1 MKNFLIIIIIAL
13 TQSIYAQGTKH
24 LWSNNDGSISI
35 KVHFSGV
42 DPGGAESFYFIV
54 DNNTSNDMKVSF
66 NYTFVLSEVST
77 DCPHKTG
84 SYNKVIGANRTNN
97 DGGYSGSISKAKM
110 CSGGRATSVLSW
122 GVANVRTENMSLP
135 KINQLLSSA
144 NAKIKSRD
152 FRAAQKYIDEAS
164 NLCNY
169 CELQQS
175 INTAQENLRD
185 EKLAFEQEKFEK
197 EQEKIRAKEE
207 EERKEKERKEKEKEE
222 EKKEQPKE
230 EEKPSENQELTDE
243 DKPDVKNEIEE
254 IKEIEESETTTLKE
268 QKEKKKKTKKEQD
281 SEYNLY
287 IYCQKQKDNVAN
299 LIQRARALNTLEAWE
314 IVNSAYSNFTPTC
327 GSTYILLPVEWKNEI
342 DKNLMALTASE
353 ALIGTAQLL
362 SSSPWN
368 YGYGEFIDATN
379 NNYIHRFGFGVSGS
393 YEDKIASIDFSMYCN
408 IMRLPTRTLNY
419 TFESDNGT
427 LWNAEKSRTIDNVKI
442 FSISFGPSFTLW
454 PQKNI
459 FLQITPEVNV
469 GFQNNGDETILKTFT
484 LFPSLASKI
493 GLRFGKVYLSGT
505 YGLIF
510 KKFEVDKSSPFA
522 EETGSINGYNVGTV
536 NGKWIADNFDNN
548 EYVKHTY
555 WLISIGLDL

>member
-1 MKNFLIIIIIAL
+1 MKNFIVIIMIVI

-54 DNNTSNDMKVSF
+54 ENNTSNDMKVSF

-77 DCPHKTG
+77 DCPHKMG
-84 SYNKVIGANRTNN
+84 SYSKVIGAKRTND
-97 DGGYSGSISKAKM
+97 DGGYSGSISKASK
-110 CSGGRATSVLSW
+110 CCGGRSTSVLSW
-122 GVANVRTENMSLP
+122 GVANVRIENMSLP
-135 KINQLLSSA
+135 KINQLISSA

-152 FRAAQKYIDEAS
+152 FAAAQKYIDEAS

-175 INTAQENLRD
+175 INTAQENLRE
-185 EKLAFEQEKFEK
+185 EKLAVEQEKFEK
-197 EQEKIRAKEE
+197 EQEKIRVKKE
-207 EERKEKERKEKEKEE
+207 EERKEKEKKDKEE
-222 EKKEQPKE
+222 EEKRVQLKE
-230 EEKPSENQELTDE
+230 EDKSSENKKLPDE
-243 DKPDVKNEIEE
+243 TKSDEKNEIEKINE
-254 IKEIEESETTTLKE
+254 VEESKTTTLKQ
-268 QKEKKKKTKKEQD
+268 QKEKKKKTKEEED
-281 SEYNLY
+281 SEYNFY
-287 IYCQKQKDNVAN
+287 IYCQKQKNNVAN
-299 LIQRARALNTLEAWE
+299 LIQKARELNTLEAWE
-314 IVNSAYSNFTPTC
+314 IANNAYSNFYTNC
-327 GSTYILLPVEWKNEI
+327 SSTYILLPMEWKNEI

-353 ALIGTAQLL
+353 AIIGTAQLL

-368 YGYGEFIDATN
+368 YGYGQFIDASN
-379 NNYIHRFGFGVSGS
+379 NNYIHRYGFGVAGS
-393 YEDKIASIDFSMYCN
+393 YEDKIASIDLSIYCN

-419 TFESDNGT
+419 FFESDNGT
-427 LWNAEKSRTIDNVKI
+427 LWNAEKSRKIDNIKI

-459 FLQITPEVNV
+459 FLQVTPEVNV
-469 GFQNNGDETILKTFT
+469 GSQNNGDETILKTFT

-510 KKFEVDKSSPFA
+510 KKFEIDNYSPFA